1 MVKVKV
7 YKFNKCCLCLYS
19 DVTIER
25 MTNKEYSHIYRC
37 KNKECIYSG
46 EKHVFSDLTTN
57 DCKDFKE
64 II

>member
-1 MVKVKV
+1 VVAVKT

-19 DVTIER
+19 DITIKKTSNE
-25 MTNKEYSHIYRC
+25 KYIHIYRC